1 MIAHL
6 HGRLVRA
13 GVDHVV
19 VDVAGVGYRVL
30 VPASTRGRLPG
41 AGREVLLYT
50 SLQVREDSLTL
61 FGFLT
66 QGELELFEALLTV
79 SGVGPKVALAILSA
93 ASPDEVRR
101 AIALEDTA
109 FLTRLPQVGRK
120 LAQRLVLELRERLGA
135 GSRTTEGSGAGAAG
149 PAVDPAAQAWVDAV
163 EALAALGYPRPDAL
177 RALEAV
183 RPQAGDGAEAAV
195 LVRLALRWLG
205 GRVISGEL

>member
-6 HGRLVRA
+6 QGRLVRA
-13 GVDHVV
+13 GADHVV

-30 VPASTRGRLPG
+30 VPASTRERLPG

-79 SGVGPKVALAILSA
+79 SGIGPKVALAILSA

-101 AIALEDTA
+101 AIVLEDTA

-120 LAQRLVLELRERLGA
+120 LAQRLVLELRERLS
-135 GSRTTEGSGAGAAG
+135 GSARPAADGGPG
-149 PAVDPAAQAWVDAV
+149 PAAPAHPAAQAWADAA
-163 EALAALGYPRPDAL
+163 EALAALGYPRPEAL
-177 RALEAV
+177 RALEAI
-183 RPQAGDGAEAAV
+183 RPQAGDGAEAAA

-205 GRVISGEL
+205 GGAASGEL